1 MNFFKSLFTNVAGS
15 FLATPQGVFL
25 MIALG
30 LFLAILVPN
39 YNQIKE
45 KLGFD
50 TVSSLRVDKQV
61 LKEEVKDAKQAV
73 KEVVDEAALREK
85 LCGLNTG
92 AVKDIQHKEEEKK
105 PIFEDFKR
113 KIKPATHKVI
123 TKTKPHPQSQP
134 TNETAEVEQDNIDV
148 IWVAYDAVNV

>member
-1 MNFFKSLFTNVAGS
+1 MNFLKSLFTNIAGP
-15 FLATPQGVFL
+15 FLASPQGIFL

-92 AVKDIQHKEEEKK
+92 AVKDIQQKEEEKK
-105 PIFEDFKR
+105 PIFDDFKQ
-113 KIKPATHKVI
+113 KIKPATHKVVP
-123 TKTKPHPQSQP
+123 KTKSSPQSQP
-134 TNETAEVEQDNIDV
+134 VTETTQVEQDNIDV
-148 IWVAYDAVNV
+148 IWAAYRAAQV

>member
-1 MNFFKSLFTNVAGS
+1 MNFLKSLFTNAAGS
-15 FLATPQGVFL
+15 FLASPQGIFL
-25 MIALG
+25 LIALG

-45 KLGFD
+45 KMGFD

-61 LKEEVKDAKQAV
+61 LKEEVKDAKQVV

-92 AVKDIQHKEEEKK
+92 AVKDIQQREEEKK
-105 PIFEDFKR
+105 LIFDDFKQ
-113 KIKPATHKVI
+113 KIKPVTHKVV
-123 TKTKPHPQSQP
+123 TKTKPQSQSQP
-134 TNETAEVEQDNIDV
+134 NTEPTEVDQDNIDV
-148 IWVAYDAVNV
+148 IWAAYHAASV

>member
-1 MNFFKSLFTNVAGS
+1 MNFLKSLFTNVAGS

-92 AVKDIQHKEEEKK
+92 AIKDIQQKEEEKK
-105 PIFEDFKR
+105 PIFDDFKQ
-113 KIKPATHKVI
+113 KIKPATHKVV
-123 TKTKPHPQSQP
+123 TKTKSQPQSQS
-134 TNETAEVEQDNIDV
+134 TTETTEAEQDNIDV
-148 IWVAYDAVNV
+148 IWAAYRAAQV

>member
-1 MNFFKSLFTNVAGS
+1 MNFLKSLFTNITGS
-15 FLATPQGVFL
+15 LLTSPQGIFL

-73 KEVVDEAALREK
+73 NEVVDEAALREK

-92 AVKDIQHKEEEKK
+92 AVKDIQQKEEEKK
-105 PIFEDFKR
+105 PIFDDFKQ
-113 KIKPATHKVI
+113 KIKPATRKVV
-123 TKTKPHPQSQP
+123 TKTKSQPQSQP
-134 TNETAEVEQDNIDV
+134 ATETTEVEQDNIDV
-148 IWVAYDAVNV
+148 IWAAYRAAQV

>member
-1 MNFFKSLFTNVAGS
+1 MNFLKSLFTNAAGS
-15 FLATPQGVFL
+15 FLASPQGIFL

-39 YNQIKE
+39 YSQIKE

-92 AVKDIQHKEEEKK
+92 AVKDIQQKEEEKK
-105 PIFEDFKR
+105 PIFDDFKQ
-113 KIKPATHKVI
+113 KIKPATHKVV
-123 TKTKPHPQSQP
+123 TKTKLQPQS

-148 IWVAYDAVNV
+148 IWAAYRAAQV

>member
-1 MNFFKSLFTNVAGS
+1 MNFLKSLFTNIAGS

-61 LKEEVKDAKQAV
+61 LKEEVKDVKQAV
-73 KEVVDEAALREK
+73 KEVVDKAALREK

-92 AVKDIQHKEEEKK
+92 AIKDIQQKEEEKK

-113 KIKPATHKVI
+113 KIKPATHKVV
-123 TKTKPHPQSQP
+123 TKTKSQPQSQP
-134 TNETAEVEQDNIDV
+134 ATETAEVEQDNIDV
-148 IWVAYDAVNV
+148 IWAAYRAAQV

>member
-1 MNFFKSLFTNVAGS
+1 MNFLKSLFTNVAGS
-15 FLATPQGVFL
+15 FLTSPQGIFL
-25 MIALG
+25 LIALG

-45 KLGFD
+45 KMGFD
-50 TVSSLRVDKQV
+50 TVSSLRVEKQV

-92 AVKDIQHKEEEKK
+92 AVKDIQQKEEEKK
-105 PIFEDFKR
+105 PTFEDIKK
-113 KIKPATHKVI
+113 KIKPATHKVAA
-123 TKTKPHPQSQP
+123 KGKSPSQV
-134 TNETAEVEQDNIDV
+134 TAETPEVVQDNIDL
-148 IWVAYDAVNV
+148 IWAAYHAAQV